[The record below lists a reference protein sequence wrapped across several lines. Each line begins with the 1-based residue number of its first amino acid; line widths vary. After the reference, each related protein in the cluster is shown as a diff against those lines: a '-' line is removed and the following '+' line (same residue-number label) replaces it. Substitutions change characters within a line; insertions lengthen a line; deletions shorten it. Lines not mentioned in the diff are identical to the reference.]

1 MGYRD
6 NWLRHA
12 GSVSRHSEVVLHAYD
27 REIPIR
33 PMRMLL
39 IGVENGGSL
48 EVWRDTLP
56 AGSEVIGLDIN
67 PACGS
72 LPDLNVVT
80 CDVSDKQALRRALAG
95 QYFDTIIDSTS
106 TMSPYPWPFLR
117 PQGVYVYEGYQTDMM
132 MILIRDLALDGESW
146 LPVEEILRVDM
157 YPDVAVIE
165 KRQPRVTPYLQIMT
179 GNFCDVT
186 DEREFVAA
194 GVKRVVL

>member
-1 MGYRD
+1 
-6 NWLRHA
+6 
-12 GSVSRHSEVVLHAYD
+12 
-27 REIPIR
+27 
-33 PMRMLL
+33 
-39 IGVENGGSL
+39 
-48 EVWRDTLP
+48 
-56 AGSEVIGLDIN
+56 
-67 PACGS
+67 
-72 LPDLNVVT
+72 
-80 CDVSDKQALRRALAG
+80 
-95 QYFDTIIDSTS
+95 
-106 TMSPYPWPFLR
+106 
-117 PQGVYVYEGYQTDMM
+117 M